1 MGRKIVPVTLERSC
15 LAFVGSGLTLQNDI
29 GNPKGRTGRGTL
41 FLLKRE
47 SRGHGHRIQ
56 QEKVQSAKVHDMK
69 KPPLERGGKQ
79 AKESRIGGP
88 AADGPGL
95 RPTDPIPS

>member
-1 MGRKIVPVTLERSC
+1 MTIAIAYNRRKC
-15 LAFVGSGLTLQNDI
+15 
-29 GNPKGRTGRGTL
+29 
-41 FLLKRE
+41 
-47 SRGHGHRIQ
+47 
-56 QEKVQSAKVHDMK
+56 KVHDMK

-88 AADGPGL
+88 ATDGPGL

>member
-1 MGRKIVPVTLERSC
+1 MGRKIVPVTLKRSC
-15 LAFVGSGLTLQNDI
+15 LAFVVSGLTLQNDI
-29 GNPKGRTGRGTL
+29 ENPKGRAGRGTL
-41 FLLKRE
+41 FLLK
-47 SRGHGHRIQ
+47 
-56 QEKVQSAKVHDMK
+56 EKAVAMAIAYNRRKCKVHDMK

-88 AADGPGL
+88 ATDGPGL

>member
-1 MGRKIVPVTLERSC
+1 MSIAYNKRKC
-15 LAFVGSGLTLQNDI
+15 
-29 GNPKGRTGRGTL
+29 
-41 FLLKRE
+41 
-47 SRGHGHRIQ
+47 
-56 QEKVQSAKVHDMK
+56 KVQKCKVHDMK

-88 AADGPGL
+88 ATDGPGL